1 MRSDDGLVRIDQN
14 TFINNSEEELSAYM
28 RERHKLKEMKNMSNR
43 ITQLETKV
51 TKIMTL
57 LEELNARIK

>member
-1 MRSDDGLVRIDQN
+1 MDQEGLVRIDQN
-14 TFINNSEEELSAYM
+14 TFINNSNAEYEKFRQDRNKAKQI
-28 RERHKLKEMKNMSNR
+28 RDMSNR